1 MYITQILARCE
12 ELEIEYDCSV
22 DNQSSKRFLKLCGD
36 DIDGNVD
43 DQSTDFTY

>member
-22 DNQSSKRFLKLCGD
+22 DNESSKRFSKLGGD
-36 DIDGNVD
+36 DTHGNVD
-43 DQSTDFTY
+43 DQSTDFTH